1 MDTVTIGIIG
11 AGNRGEN
18 HVRKYQHVDNA
29 RVAAVADIDEE
40 AATELAESFGIVDV
54 YTDFE
59 EMLADPEIDA
69 VNVCVHNNL
78 HEPMAVAALEAGKH
92 VFCEKPLAGSY
103 RDARH
108 IVEVAEETGNLL
120 AVQNLELLTPET
132 QAVKTFVERGDLG
145 DVSFARSVYSRRR
158 GRPYVDGYGT
168 PAFVT
173 KESAGGGPVFDIGTY
188 EIGRM
193 LYLLNNP
200 AVQRINGQT
209 FDYTADSLA
218 AEHTGEH
225 SDTYAERIEES
236 DHDVEDAGTGA
247 ARLADGSRLEVRA
260 AWHAYQPDERGVVV
274 GSEGGVAFDPVEY
287 MTTKNDYETTAEID
301 IEGFERRHGL
311 LRGDSGYEVD
321 DRPDQYDHF
330 VESIRGTVDPIPTAD
345 IALNS
350 MLVMEGI
357 YLSDELGREVSAEEV
372 AEHSV
377 SRSVSL

>member
-1 MDTVTIGIIG
+1 METVTIGIIG
-11 AGNRGEN
+11 AGNRGEK
-18 HVRKYQHVDNA
+18 HVGKYQDIDNA
-29 RVAAVADIDEE
+29 TVTAIADIDEE
-40 AATELAESFGIVDV
+40 AATALAEAFGIEEV

-59 EMLADPEIDA
+59 AMLVDPNIDA

-78 HEPMAVAALEAGKH
+78 HEPVAVAALEAGKH

-120 AVQNLELLTPET
+120 AVQNMELLTPES
-132 QAVKTFVERGDLG
+132 QAAKTFIEQGDLG
-145 DVSFARSVYSRRR
+145 EVSFARSVYSRRR

-168 PAFVT
+168 PAFVS
-173 KESAGGGPVFDIGTY
+173 KKSAGGGPVFDIGTY

-193 LYLLNNP
+193 LYLLDNP
-200 AVQRINGQT
+200 AVQRVNGQT
-209 FDYTADSLA
+209 FDYTGDSLA
-218 AEHTGEH
+218 EAHTGEH

-236 DHDVEDAGTGA
+236 GHDVEDAGTGA
-247 ARLADGSRLEVRA
+247 ARLADGSRLEIRA

-274 GSEGGVAFDPVEY
+274 GSEGGIAFDPVEY
-287 MTTKNDYETTAEID
+287 MTTTNDYETTAEVD
-301 IEGFERRHGL
+301 IAGFERRHGL
-311 LRGDSGYEVD
+311 LRGESGYEVD

-357 YLSDELGREVSAEEV
+357 YLSDELGHEVSAEEV

-377 SRSVSL
+377 SRSVDL